1 MCSDNL
7 IEPDDSN
14 VNIQKNTDNVI
25 NNYIKTSSLLFNLQ
39 TKYNNEISKKVDMSS
54 YNNLTNLLILN
65 LSEKI
70 DNFMLF
76 NGLLLGTCIVTIGIL
91 LIKKSN

>member
-1 MCSDNL
+1 MCSDKL

-14 VNIQKNTDNVI
+14 VNIQKNTDNII

-54 YNNLTNLLILN
+54 YNSLTHLLILN

-70 DNFMLF
+70 DNFMLY
-76 NGLLLGTCIVTIGIL
+76 NGLLLGTSIITIGIL
-91 LIKKSN
+91 LIKKSS

>member
-1 MCSDNL
+1 MCSDKL

-14 VNIQKNTDNVI
+14 VNIQKNTDNII
-25 NNYIKTSSLLFNLQ
+25 NNYIRTSSLLFNLQ

-54 YNNLTNLLILN
+54 YNSLTHLLILN

-70 DNFMLF
+70 DNFMLY
-76 NGLLLGTCIVTIGIL
+76 NGLLLGTSIITIGIL
-91 LIKKSN
+91 LIKKSS